1 MKTKLLCP
9 IALAFW
15 GIILTGCATPK
26 MGLTYEPQSEYKL
39 KSQHQNQTITISKCI
54 DQRQLK
60 DCDGFSLTNKID
72 ESVCQ
77 FVKVA
82 LEHYNLFKQVNDGR
96 TSTIAASLTNDLLEI
111 RIKKLASH
119 DPNKSAEVGEGIAL
133 GLLSIPG
140 VIIASQLKVTHD
152 QEVEIEFRLVD
163 GGTQEIALNKSYSA
177 ARALTF
183 KGADFSLARE
193 ADTNL
198 NSCVSET
205 IDDFVIDLSNTQLSG
220 DFHAEQTTNAVITK
234 SP

>member
-1 MKTKLLCP
+1 MKTKLLWP
-9 IALAFW
+9 IALAFL

-39 KSQHQNQTITISKCI
+39 KTQHQNQTITISKCI

-60 DCDGFSLTNKID
+60 DCDGFSLTNKVD

-77 FVKVA
+77 FVKGA
-82 LEHYNLFKQVNDGR
+82 LEHYSLFKQVNDGR
-96 TSTIAASLTNDLLEI
+96 TSAIAASPTNDLLEI
-111 RIKKLASH
+111 RIKKLASY
-119 DPNKSAEVGEGIAL
+119 DPNKSAEVVEGIAL

-152 QEVEIEFRLVD
+152 QDVELEFRLVD

-177 ARALTF
+177 TKTLSF
-183 KGADFSLARE
+183 KGVHNFTKE

-198 NSCVSET
+198 NECVSEV
-205 IDDFVIDLSNTQLSG
+205 IDDFLVDVSNTQLTG
-220 DFHAEQTTNAVITK
+220 DVHAEQTKNMT
-234 SP
+234 SQP